1 MTCRAASLC
10 FKSSPSQINSGA
22 PSRVGCQDLYL
33 ALVKSAGAFV
43 ATGVWLRRPRLP
55 GLAAIIAHPNDLDS
69 VQQRTLGKKR
79 RTLLLISSLGM
90 LFDQNIPE
98 QLVKRKTVFFSPNCT
113 DVQTGTSIFKDF
125 TQMFLIK
132 INENT
137 FFNHYPLP
145 KLASQVYTSNFYLRS
160 QSNLYVS

>member
-1 MTCRAASLC
+1 M
-10 FKSSPSQINSGA
+10 
-22 PSRVGCQDLYL
+22 
-33 ALVKSAGAFV
+33 
-43 ATGVWLRRPRLP
+43 ATGVWLRWPRLP
-55 GLAAIIAHPNDLDS
+55 GLAAIITHPNVLDS
-69 VQQRTLGKKR
+69 VQQRKLGKKS

-90 LFDQNIPE
+90 FFDQNIPE
-98 QLVKRKTVFFSPNCT
+98 QLVKRKTGFFSPDCT

-132 INENT
+132 NKWKY

-160 QSNLYVS
+160 QSNLLNCVSWIFLSLLSFKKKTTTHTLEDFSRCRLKIYECD